1 MKEDAA
7 VIYWLRTGSSED
19 PAIRARLNTF
29 MLQNIIPNAAIVL
42 GALRQLAAERRI
54 ASDVLAQLTTERTN
68 RFCGDEVY
76 AEIFAQTVALYRATP
91 VYCLALDRILQLDQY
106 LTNYCSVQNGVWL
119 ERCARLRAGMIPMT
133 LN

>member
-19 PAIRARLNTF
+19 PEIRARLDAF
-29 MLQNIIPNAAIVL
+29 ILQNISPDAAIVL
-42 GALRQLAAERRI
+42 GALRQLAAEGRI
-54 ASDVLAQLTTERTN
+54 AADVFAQLTAEHTN
-68 RFCGDEVY
+68 KFCGDEVY

-91 VYCLALDRILQLDQY
+91 VYCLALDRVLQLDQY

-119 ERCARLRAGMIPMT
+119 ERCARLRTGMIPMT